1 MISFLDEKAFK
12 FGLVG
17 IVNTIVGSLIMF
29 GLYNVGGLKA
39 LDNNA
44 IFQDAGYWLSSAAN
58 YTITSMLSYILNKH
72 ITFRNK
78 ERGAKPII
86 RFIINIALCYLLAYG
101 LAKPTVLWL
110 ISNMD
115 KSETLKKNIAM
126 FFGMCLFV
134 AFNYTGQRYFAFREK
149 RTNKPSKTNET

>member
-1 MISFLDEKAFK
+1 MISFLDEKALK

-17 IVNTIVGSLIMF
+17 IVNTIVGSVIMF
-29 GLYNVGGLKA
+29 GLYNVGNLKA

-58 YTITSMLSYILNKH
+58 YTITSILSYVLNKH

-78 ERGAKPII
+78 ERGARPLI
-86 RFIINIALCYLLAYG
+86 RFIINIALCYFLAYG
-101 LAKPTVLWL
+101 IAKPTVVLL
-110 ISNMD
+110 ISNME
-115 KSETLKKNIAM
+115 KSETFKKNIAM
-126 FFGMCLFV
+126 LLGMCLFV

-149 RTNKPSKTNET
+149 NTK

>member
-1 MISFLDEKAFK
+1 MFDIKALK

-17 IVNTIVGSLIMF
+17 IVNTIVGSVIMF
-29 GLYNVGGLKA
+29 GLYNVGNLKA

-58 YTITSMLSYILNKH
+58 YTITSILSYVLNKH

-78 ERGAKPII
+78 ERGARPLI
-86 RFIINIALCYLLAYG
+86 RFIINIALCYFLAYG
-101 LAKPTVLWL
+101 IAKPTVVLL
-110 ISNMD
+110 ISNME
-115 KSETLKKNIAM
+115 KSETFKKNIAM
-126 FFGMCLFV
+126 LFGMCLFV

-149 RTNKPSKTNET
+149 NTK